1 MKINCANP
9 GCTNTVGSLSVKL
22 GFPGSGESRDGMW
35 FCSHKCYSSF
45 AADNYIEE
53 KRCGMGKA
61 VRRLKLGM
69 LLLKNNFIEPE
80 QLRTA
85 LQEKNAAGSLKKLG
99 EILVEAGHIT
109 QKELKSVLSMQAG
122 VAPINLDTNL
132 KIRLKDLLPLKIVE
146 TFHFVVF
153 NLDEENKTLFIAV
166 YDMDYIT
173 CLEDYFIKIFPGYLV
188 KFYLED
194 REKILTI
201 LTKNYPGKTFSVPV
215 AGDKKA
221 LWDPRKHELEQQVME
236 CVDFMSAFT
245 NGGEI
250 KLDNLEDAIW
260 LKGKRGDLA
269 IDIYLTPKKSVSV
282 SR

>member
-22 GFPGSGESRDGMW
+22 GFPGSGESKDGMW

-45 AADNYIEE
+45 ASDNYIEE
-53 KRCGMGKA
+53 KRCGLGKA

-69 LLLKNNFIEPE
+69 LLLKNNFIDPE
-80 QLRTA
+80 QLREA
-85 LQEKNAAGSLKKLG
+85 LKQKNAAGSVKKLG
-99 EILVEAGHIT
+99 EILVDAGHIT
-109 QKELKSVLSMQAG
+109 QKELKAVLSMQAG
-122 VAPINLDTNL
+122 VAPVSLDTQA
-132 KIRLKDLLPLKIVE
+132 KVRLKDLIPVKLVE
-146 TFHFVVF
+146 AFHFVVF
-153 NLDEENKTLFIAV
+153 NFDEENKTIFIAV

-173 CLEDYFIKIFPGYLV
+173 CLEDYFMKIFPGYLV

-194 REKILTI
+194 RDKIMAILTA
-201 LTKNYPGKTFSVPV
+201 NYPGTTFSVTTV
-215 AGDKKA
+215 GDKRQV
-221 LWDPRKHELEQQVME
+221 WDPQKHELEQRVME

-260 LKGKRGDLA
+260 LKGLRGDLS
-269 IDIYLTPKKSVSV
+269 IDIYLTPKKSGSG
-282 SR
+282 